1 MATYEQ
7 GGYGDDSARIR
18 LNVLDYAGIS
28 HKREATGGADRD
40 GSVSSPVH
48 VVDAVEADVLKAM
61 AQF

>member
-1 MATYEQ
+1 LAIYEQ

-28 HKREATGGADRD
+28 NKREATGGADRD
-40 GSVSSPVH
+40 GSVSSPVY
-48 VVDAVEADVLKAM
+48 VVNAVKADVLKVT